1 LKIVYLSPVGEIGG
15 AEKVL
20 WGVMTGVRRLHPEAQ
35 LHLLALA
42 PGPLVDRAREAGF
55 AVTVEPLP
63 AALASLGDS
72 RLRADG
78 SPIRTVW
85 SMAAQALTGSG
96 SALGYLQRVR
106 DVLRAIR
113 PDLIHSNGIKAHCL
127 AWLTASRKTPI
138 IWHVHDFFSARPM
151 ARRLLRLASR
161 GVRRA
166 IAVSQAVADDLQ
178 SMGLTIPTQVVPNA
192 VDVDEFHPGP
202 ADGAML
208 DRLAGLDPAESV
220 VRIGLIATYARWKGQ
235 DVFLEAAAKVMQ
247 ADSAAAVRFYIVGG
261 PIYQTR
267 GSQFARAELVDLAR
281 RLGIERN
288 VGFIDFQHEVAPIY
302 RALDVVVHASK
313 APEPFGLTII
323 EAMAC
328 GKPVVATLA
337 GGVVE
342 IIKPGH
348 DGLGVPP
355 GDATALAGA
364 LQSLI
369 ADAQLRDRLGATAR
383 ETVCRRFDQER
394 LAAQVF
400 NVYRPLLHWP
410 GGVLNQSL
418 APNIL
423 ELHSSFTP
431 GD

>member
-1 LKIVYLSPVGEIGG
+1 LKIVYLSPAGELGG

-20 WGVMTGVRRLHPEAQ
+20 WAVMTGVRRIRPEAQ
-35 LHLLALA
+35 LHLVALA
-42 PGPLVDRAREAGF
+42 PGPLVDRARDAGF

-63 AALASLGDS
+63 ASLASLGDS
-72 RLRADG
+72 RLKGAG
-78 SPIRTVW
+78 NPIRTAW
-85 SMAAQALTGSG
+85 SMAAQALTGST

-106 DVLRAIR
+106 DVLRRIR

-138 IWHVHDFFSARPM
+138 VWHVHDFFSARPM

-161 GVRRA
+161 GVWRA
-166 IAVSQAVADDLQ
+166 IAVSQAVADDLH

-192 VDVDEFHPGP
+192 VDVQEFQPGP
-202 ADGAML
+202 GDGARL
-208 DRLAGLDPAESV
+208 DRLAGLEPAESV

-235 DVFLEAAAKVMQ
+235 DVFLQAAARLLR
-247 ADSAAAVRFYIVGG
+247 ADPAAALRFYIVGG

-267 GSQFARAELVDLAR
+267 GSQFARAELLELAR

-288 VGFIDFQHEVAPIY
+288 VGFIDFQREVAPIY
-302 RALDVVVHASK
+302 RALDVVVHAST

-337 GGVVE
+337 GGVVD
-342 IIKPGH
+342 IVQPGH
-348 DGLGVPP
+348 NGLGVPP
-355 GDATALAGA
+355 GDAPALVGA

-369 ADAQLRDRLGATAR
+369 ANAPLRDRLGAAAR
-383 ETVCRRFDQER
+383 ETVCRLFDPER
-394 LAAQVF
+394 LAGQVF
-400 NVYRPLLHWP
+400 DVYRPLLSRY
-410 GGVLNQSL
+410 GGVLHQSL